1 MSFPNL
7 ASNAFTFCLSA
18 SGRGIKQY
26 KMPRSWE
33 MVESALSEKPG
44 SLSEYMEPPPPAT
57 ALDSEKSK
65 K

>member
-18 SGRGIKQY
+18 SGRGRKHC

-33 MVESALSEKPG
+33 MVESALSENPG
-44 SLSEYMEPPPPAT
+44 SLSEYVEQSPLCP
-57 ALDSEKSK
+57 LLH
-65 K
+65 